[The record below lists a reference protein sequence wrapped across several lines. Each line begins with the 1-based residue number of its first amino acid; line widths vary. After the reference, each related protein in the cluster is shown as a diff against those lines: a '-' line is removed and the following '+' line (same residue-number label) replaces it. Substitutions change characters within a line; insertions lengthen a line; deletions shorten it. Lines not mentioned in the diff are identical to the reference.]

1 MGSAEG
7 NAGKV
12 ESLLGDGVRL
22 KEIDDHPIPIIRQ
35 SRVYVYMYMIL
46 VLRFLYKHHLGTLK
60 QTNLIYTQAI
70 PLSFVFFQ

>member
-22 KEIDDHPIPIIRQ
+22 KEIDNHPIPIIRQ
-35 SRVYVYMYMIL
+35 SL
-46 VLRFLYKHHLGTLK
+46 SLHHLGTLHHLSTLK